1 MLHVGITGGIG
12 SGKSTIAR
20 IFRILGI
27 PIYNADTK
35 AKWLMANN
43 PQLKESI
50 VNAFGEDS
58 FVGNSLNRI
67 YLAERVFNDKK
78 LVSKLNSLVH
88 PQVAVDFERWCTEQ
102 HADYIIK
109 EAALLI
115 EVGSSSDLDFMIL
128 VTAPEKLRIERIKN
142 RDPQRSLE
150 QIKNIMQNQMNVE
163 DAKVSANFIIEND
176 ESQLVTPQVISIH
189 NQLIAKG
196 R

>member
-35 AKWLMANN
+35 AKWLMAHNT
-43 PQLKESI
+43 QLKESI

-78 LVSKLNSLVH
+78 LVSELNSLVH

-102 HADYIIK
+102 KADYIIK

-115 EVGSSSDLDFMIL
+115 ETGSSSDLDYMIL
-128 VTAPEKLRIERIKN
+128 VTAPEKLRIDRIKN

-150 QIKNIMQNQMNVE
+150 QIKNIMQNQINVE
-163 DAKVSANFIIEND
+163 DAKATANFIIEND

-189 NQLIAKG
+189 KQLIVKG

>member
-12 SGKSTIAR
+12 SGKSTIAQ

-35 AKWLMANN
+35 AKWLMAHN

-78 LVSKLNSLVH
+78 LVSELNSLVH

-102 HADYIIK
+102 KADYIIK

-115 EVGSSSDLDFMIL
+115 ETGSSSDLDYMIL

-142 RDPQRSLE
+142 RDPQRSHE

-163 DAKVSANFIIEND
+163 DAKATANFIIEND

-189 NQLIAKG
+189 KQLIAKG